1 MEKLKFIL
9 VLTLLPLLPGCEEIV
24 GFDQGAT
31 SVDGVTINALAAGD
45 TVFSASVSRAYPF
58 YRMEAIGGDVFWMYE
73 GAQKEQYD
81 LFFKDSAVIRD
92 AVVQISVNDAEE
104 YTMSYDPE
112 TFNYKSQYVPKEGDK
127 IAIRVETSSFPT
139 AVSRIE
145 IPQSAR
151 IEVVSYEKVYSAN
164 NDNFVEG
171 GLYDHMGKDTVAR
184 ITLKIADPV
193 KEKNFYRLKVRGYAL
208 SSYEDGEVVYI
219 HNDIFSSADII
230 FKDEQLTKE
239 YRGWP
244 AYFSNVFSDQ
254 LFNGREYE
262 FTVESRLRKGTAG
275 SNYVVVEL
283 QSITGDLY
291 SYLKSV
297 MLYRI
302 TPQDSYTEPIMIYS
316 NIEGG
321 WGIFGG
327 VSTDRHIISL

>member
-1 MEKLKFIL
+1 M
-9 VLTLLPLLPGCEEIV
+9 
-24 GFDQGAT
+24 
-31 SVDGVTINALAAGD
+31 
-45 TVFSASVSRAYPF
+45 
-58 YRMEAIGGDVFWMYE
+58 
-73 GAQKEQYD
+73 
-81 LFFKDSAVIRD
+81 
-92 AVVQISVNDAEE
+92 
-104 YTMSYDPE
+104 
-112 TFNYKSQYVPKEGDK
+112 
-127 IAIRVETSSFPT
+127 
-139 AVSRIE
+139 
-145 IPQSAR
+145 
-151 IEVVSYEKVYSAN
+151 
-164 NDNFVEG
+164 
-171 GLYDHMGKDTVAR
+171 
-184 ITLKIADPV
+184 
-193 KEKNFYRLKVRGYAL
+193 
-208 SSYEDGEVVYI
+208 

-239 YRGWP
+239 NRGWP